1 MPNPEVKPARADGT
15 AWGTCGRAG
24 RRQIN
29 FYIFQPVDLFF
40 NRLVLFLRTLQ
51 RKEFRLDI

>member
-24 RRQIN
+24 RRQIKFIYN
-29 FYIFQPVDLFF
+29 EPIGVNPVGFFVIIYFYIDSH
-40 NRLVLFLRTLQ
+40 
-51 RKEFRLDI
+51 IM